1 MTRGIDTASGRTTRR
16 RIRHDQRSSVA
27 ANIAARVL
35 ALASLA
41 VATVLVARVSGP
53 SGVGVFALLRVLPGL
68 LGVLLAGGLP
78 TAVAYFLARPSAPAD
93 GGRLRLTIVTVAGVA
108 GIVGTVIWMG
118 SAPALTA
125 VFFHDVPV
133 SVVAW
138 AGVTVFTQLLA
149 ATAKGCSQ
157 GLDDLPGSNQV
168 IVFEEFMFLPAY
180 SALYVFGIRG
190 YALLIGGL
198 VLADVITAAIGW
210 WRLARRGY
218 FREASPP
225 SPALAR
231 EVWWYGTRGQVGGVL
246 SLLNLR
252 LDFALLG
259 VFAGTAVVGSYAVAS
274 KFAELLRLAPLAI
287 TYVLY
292 PRFSRHSKA
301 KVTEEAR
308 RLLRPAAGYTAAA
321 AIPLALAAGL
331 ILPLVYGDAFR
342 SAILPAHILLVGL
355 AVEGSAGVITAFLYG
370 TGRPGLNSIA
380 MGTGVAVT
388 IVLDIVLI
396 PGYGATGA
404 AIASSAAYIT
414 STAVLLAFF
423 WSLTRPRLLSWARP
437 AERGAS

>member
-1 MTRGIDTASGRTTRR
+1 
-16 RIRHDQRSSVA
+16 
-27 ANIAARVL
+27 
-35 ALASLA
+35 
-41 VATVLVARVSGP
+41 
-53 SGVGVFALLRVLPGL
+53 
-68 LGVLLAGGLP
+68 
-78 TAVAYFLARPSAPAD
+78 
-93 GGRLRLTIVTVAGVA
+93 
-108 GIVGTVIWMG
+108 MG
-118 SAPALTA
+118 AAPALTA

-138 AGVTVFTQLLA
+138 AGITVFTQLLA

-198 VLADVITAAIGW
+198 VLADVMTAAIGW
-210 WRLARRGY
+210 WRLARRGF
-218 FREASPP
+218 FREVCLP
-225 SPALAR
+225 SPAIAR

-292 PRFSRHSKA
+292 PRFSRRA
-301 KVTEEAR
+301 NAEAAEEAR
-308 RLLRPAAGYTAAA
+308 SLLRPAAGCTAVA

-404 AIASSAAYIT
+404 AIASSAAYIM
-414 STAVLLAFF
+414 STGVLLAFF
-423 WSLTRPRLLSWARP
+423 WSLTRSTRLSWARP

>member
-1 MTRGIDTASGRTTRR
+1 MSGGFDAPPGRPTRR
-16 RIRHDQRSSVA
+16 ERRVRRSSVK
-27 ANIAARVL
+27 ANIAARVI

-68 LGVLLAGGLP
+68 LGVLLSGGLP
-78 TAVAYFLARPSAPAD
+78 TGVAYFLARPSAQAD
-93 GGRLRLTIVTVAGVA
+93 RGQLRYTIIAMAGLA
-108 GIVGTVIWMG
+108 GIVGTLAWIG
-118 SAPALTA
+118 AAPALTA
-125 VFFHDVPV
+125 VFFNDVPV
-133 SVVAW
+133 SAVAW

-157 GLDDLPGSNQV
+157 GLDDLPGANRV

-180 SALYVFGIRG
+180 GALYASGIRG

-198 VLADVITAAIGW
+198 VLADVLTAAVAW
-210 WRLARRGY
+210 RRLARRGY

-225 SPALAR
+225 SPVVAR

-252 LDFALLG
+252 LDFVLLG

-292 PRFSRHSKA
+292 PRFSRSGDA
-301 KVTEEAR
+301 EAAEEAR
-308 RLLRPAAGYTAAA
+308 TLLRPAAAFTAVAA
-321 AIPLALAAGL
+321 VPLALAAGL
-331 ILPLVYGDAFR
+331 ILPLVYGDAFQ
-342 SAILPAHILLVGL
+342 SAIVPAHILLVGL
-355 AVEGSAGVITAFLYG
+355 AVEGAASVVTAFLYG

-380 MGTGVAVT
+380 MGVGVLVT
-388 IVLDIVLI
+388 VVLDAVLI
-396 PGYGATGA
+396 PRSGATGA
-404 AIASSAAYIT
+404 AIASSAAYLT

-423 WSLTRPRLLSWARP
+423 WSLTRPARLSWLRP